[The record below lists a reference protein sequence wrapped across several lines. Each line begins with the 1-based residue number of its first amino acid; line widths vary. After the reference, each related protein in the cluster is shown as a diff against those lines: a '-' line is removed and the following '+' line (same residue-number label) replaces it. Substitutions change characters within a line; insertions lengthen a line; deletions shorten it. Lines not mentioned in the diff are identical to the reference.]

1 MTTLHDTPLTDPVP
15 GVTCTPGHCGCAPVP
30 RDTPAAEPAHP
41 AGPAR
46 SRRGL
51 LAAVVG
57 VLCVVGCAAGPLA
70 LAGLAAAA
78 GAVSGLWAVAA
89 AGMLAGVVV
98 VALRRRRRTC

>member
-1 MTTLHDTPLTDPVP
+1 MTTLHDIPPTDPVP
-15 GVTCTPGHCGCAPVP
+15 GVTCTPGRCGC
-30 RDTPAAEPAHP
+30 TPAPRTTPTAEPADP

-70 LAGLAAAA
+70 VAVLAAAA
-78 GAVSGLWAVAA
+78 GAV
-89 AGMLAGVVV
+89 
-98 VALRRRRRTC
+98 

>member
-1 MTTLHDTPLTDPVP
+1 MTTLHDTLIDPAP
-15 GVTCTPGHCGCAPVP
+15 GVTCTPGHCSCAPAP
-30 RDTPAAEPAHP
+30 RDTPAAEPALP
-41 AGPAR
+41 TGPAR

-70 LAGLAAAA
+70 LAGLAAA

-89 AGMLAGVVV
+89 VGVLAGVVV